1 MAFESKNFARVFP
14 TRFIADESL
23 AEQRKRIAD
32 EQAKREEHR
41 QAELVELSSTLNAPG
56 ERIRLWERL
65 HKLPLPRDPNHN
77 LLEVIA
83 VATDLALTQVQ
94 EEQRLRQPAI
104 TTGG

>member
-1 MAFESKNFARVFP
+1 MVFESKNFGRAFP

-23 AEQRKRIAD
+23 AEQRKRVAD
-32 EQAKREEHR
+32 EHAKRAEHR

-56 ERIRLWERL
+56 DRIRLWERL
-65 HKLPLPRDPNHN
+65 HRLALPRDPNHN

-83 VATDLALTQVQ
+83 VATDLALAQVQ